1 MMMKNILKHRIILF
15 SAACAILLTTACDE
29 FLTTSPESYMT
40 PEEFLNSRSWAEASL
55 SGVYKTFHSEYYQ
68 FDMFVNGDVTSDL
81 AYAGGDNNA
90 NFEIDDL
97 KVTPTN
103 GNVKRDWGYLYEAI
117 GTANAFLNKVDSIQD
132 ENFSQVDRDKMK
144 GEVMFIRAVHYF
156 NLVQLWGGVPLVL
169 KADDQG
175 SSSLPRATVNE
186 VYAQII
192 KDLEFGIEHLPVTS
206 SDKGRIKKASAEGLL
221 AKVYASMP
229 SKDYSKVLEYCNAVL
244 ADGQYSLAANYGD
257 LFDGTHENTS
267 ESLFEIQFMP
277 TVAGN
282 WGVQLFL
289 PPSLTQ
295 DGWKKFNTP
304 SKELIE
310 AYDEEGDQ
318 LRKNA
323 NVLFEDVSGKYSDDI
338 WGTNMPFSYKLK
350 QANGWNSGNN
360 IVYLRLADIILLK
373 AEALN
378 EQSDLNG
385 AATELNKIRARVNL
399 DPKNPATQTEMRL
412 AIEKERMLELALE
425 GHRWFDLKRTGRA
438 LNVMKAAGTRKP
450 NQTYSYIDQNDLL
463 WPIPQSEIDK
473 NPALTQNPG
482 Y

>member
-1 MMMKNILKHRIILF
+1 MNKILKHQIALL
-15 SAACAILLTTACDE
+15 SAVLLLSTACED
-29 FLTTSPESYMT
+29 FLSTSPESFMT
-40 PEEFLNSRSWAEASL
+40 PEEFLNSRSWAESSL

-68 FDMFVNGDVTSDL
+68 FDMFVNGDATADL

-97 KVTPTN
+97 NVTPTN
-103 GNVKRDWGYLYEAI
+103 DNVKRDWGYLYEAI

-144 GEVMFIRAVHYF
+144 GEVMFIRAIHYF

-169 KADDQG
+169 KADDQS
-175 SSSLPRATVNE
+175 SSSLPRATVDE

-192 KDLEFGIEHLPVTS
+192 KDLEFGVENLPATS
-206 SDKGRIKKASAEGLL
+206 AYQGRVRKAASQALL
-221 AKVYASMP
+221 AKVYATKP
-229 SKDYSKVLEYCNAVL
+229 VKDYSKVLEYCNAVL
-244 ADGQYSLAANYGD
+244 ADGQYSLVTNYEF
-257 LFDGTHENTS
+257 LFDGQHENTT
-267 ESLFEIQFMP
+267 ESLFEIQFLAN
-277 TVAGN
+277 TAGN

-310 AYDEEGDQ
+310 AYDEEGDA
-318 LRKNA
+318 LRKSA
-323 NVLFEDVSGKYSDDI
+323 SVLFEDVTGSYSDDI
-338 WGTNMPFSYKLK
+338 WGTYMPFSYKLK
-350 QANGWNSGNN
+350 QPNAWNSSNN
-360 IVYLRLADIILLK
+360 IIYLRLADVILLK

-378 EQSDLNG
+378 ELNDLNG
-385 AATELNKIRARVNL
+385 AAAELNKIRARVNL
-399 DPKNPATQTEMRL
+399 PDKNPATKAEMSL
-412 AIEKERMLELALE
+412 AIERERMLELALE
-425 GHRWFDLKRTGRA
+425 GHRWFDLKRTNRA
-438 LNVMKAAGTRKP
+438 LDVMKASGTRRP

-463 WPIPQSEIDK
+463 WPIPQSERDK
-473 NPALTQNPG
+473 NPNLTQNPG

>member
-1 MMMKNILKHRIILF
+1 MVMKNFKNKL
-15 SAACAILLTTACDE
+15 ILLGSAFSIVFITSCED
-29 FLTTSPESYMT
+29 FLSTSPESFMT
-40 PEEFLNSRSWAEASL
+40 PEEFLNSRSWAESSL

-68 FDMFVNGDVTSDL
+68 FDMFINGDVTADL

-103 GNVKRDWGYLYEAI
+103 GNVARDWRYLYEAI
-117 GTANAFLNKVDSIQD
+117 GTTNAFLSKIDSIQD
-132 ENFSQVDRDKMK
+132 ESFSQVDKDKMK
-144 GEVMFIRAVHYF
+144 GEVMFVRAVHYF

-175 SSSLPRATVNE
+175 SSNLPRASVDD
-186 VYAQII
+186 VYAQIVN
-192 KDLEFGIEHLPVTS
+192 DLEFGVEHLPSTS
-206 SDKGRIKKASAEGLL
+206 SYEGRIRKAAAQGLL
-221 AKVYASMP
+221 AKVYATKP
-229 SKDYSKVLEYCNAVL
+229 AKDYNKVLEYCNAVL
-244 ADGQYSLAANYGD
+244 ADGQYSLLPNYEF
-257 LFDGTHENTS
+257 LFDGQHENSS
-267 ESLFEIQFMP
+267 ESLFEIQFLAN
-277 TVAGN
+277 VAGN

-289 PPSLTQ
+289 PPSVTQ

-304 SKELIE
+304 SKELVD
-310 AYDEEGDQ
+310 AYDAEGDV
-318 LRKNA
+318 LRKSA
-323 NVLFEDVSGKYSDDI
+323 GILFEDVSGKYSDDI
-338 WGTNMPFSYKLK
+338 WGTYMPFSYKLK
-350 QANGWNSGNN
+350 QPNGWNSSNN
-360 IVYLRLADIILLK
+360 IIYLRLADIILLK

-378 EQSDLNG
+378 ELNNLTD

-399 DPKNPATQTEMRL
+399 DPVNPGTQAEMRL

-450 NQTYSYIDQNDLL
+450 NQTYSYIDANDLL
-463 WPIPQSEIDK
+463 WPIPQSERDK

>member
-1 MMMKNILKHRIILF
+1 MKKIFKNRIILF
-15 SAACAILLTTACDE
+15 SSVCTILFTTACED
-29 FLTTSPESYMT
+29 FLSTDPESFMT
-40 PEEFLNSRSWAEASL
+40 PEEFLNSRSWADASL

-97 KVTPTN
+97 GVTSTN
-103 GNVKRDWGYLYEAI
+103 GNVGRDWRYLYEAI
-117 GTANAFLNKVDSIQD
+117 GTANAFLGKVDSIED
-132 ENFSQVDRDKMK
+132 ENFSQVDRDKME

-156 NLVQLWGGVPLVL
+156 NLVRLWGGVPLVL

-175 SSSLPRATVNE
+175 SSSLPRATVDE
-186 VYAQII
+186 VYTQII
-192 KDLEFGIEHLPVTS
+192 ADLEFGVEHLPATS
-206 SDKGRIKKASAEGLL
+206 SDQGRIKKAAAQGLL
-221 AKVYASMP
+221 AKVYATKP
-229 SKDYSKVLEYCNAVL
+229 VKDYAKVLEYCDAVL
-244 ADGQYSLAANYGD
+244 ADGQYSLVPNYGD
-257 LFDGTHENTS
+257 LFDGTHENGS
-267 ESLFEIQFMP
+267 ESLFEIQFLP

-304 SKELIE
+304 SKELME
-310 AYDEEGDQ
+310 AYEEENDQ
-318 LRKNA
+318 LRRNA
-323 NVLFEDVSGKYSDDI
+323 SVLFEDVTGKYSDDI

-350 QANGWNSGNN
+350 HANGWNSGDN
-360 IVYLRLADIILLK
+360 IIYLRLADIILLR

-378 EQSDLNG
+378 ETGNLND
-385 AATELNKIRARVNL
+385 AAVELNKIRTRVNL
-399 DPKNPATQTEMRL
+399 AEKNPATQAEMRL

-438 LNVMKAAGTRKP
+438 LDVMRASGTRRP
-450 NQTYSYIDQNDLL
+450 GQTYSYIDVNDLL
-463 WPIPQSEIDK
+463 WPIPQTEIDK
-473 NPALTQNPG
+473 NPNLTQNPG

>member
-1 MMMKNILKHRIILF
+1 MVMKKIFKNRIILF
-15 SAACAILLTTACDE
+15 SSACAILFTTACED
-29 FLTTSPESYMT
+29 FLSTSPESFMT

-97 KVTPTN
+97 TVTPTN
-103 GNVKRDWGYLYEAI
+103 GNVGRDWRYLYEAI
-117 GTANAFLNKVDSIQD
+117 GTTNAFLNRVDSIQD

-156 NLVQLWGGVPLVL
+156 NLVRLWGGVPLVL

-175 SSSLPRATVNE
+175 SSSLPRATVDE
-186 VYAQII
+186 VYTQII
-192 KDLEFGIEHLPVTS
+192 DDLEFGVEHLPATS
-206 SDKGRIKKASAEGLL
+206 SDQGRIKKAAAQGLL
-221 AKVYASMP
+221 AKVYATKP
-229 SKDYSKVLEYCNAVL
+229 EKDYIKVLEYCDAVL
-244 ADGQYSLAANYGD
+244 ADGQYSLVPNYGD
-257 LFDGTHENTS
+257 LFDGTHENGS
-267 ESLFEIQFMP
+267 ESLFEIQFLP

-304 SKELIE
+304 SKELME
-310 AYDEEGDQ
+310 AYEEEDDQ
-318 LRKNA
+318 LRRNA
-323 NVLFEDVSGKYSDDI
+323 SVLFEDVSGKYSDDI

-350 QANGWNSGNN
+350 HANGWNSGDN
-360 IVYLRLADIILLK
+360 IIYLRLADIILLR

-378 EQSDLNG
+378 ETGNLND
-385 AATELNKIRARVNL
+385 AAVELNKIRTRVNL
-399 DPKNPATQTEMRL
+399 PEKNPATQAEMSL

-438 LNVMKAAGTRKP
+438 LDVMKASGTRRP

-463 WPIPQSEIDK
+463 WPIPQSERDK
-473 NPALTQNPG
+473 NPNLTQNPG

>member
-1 MMMKNILKHRIILF
+1 MKNILKHRIILF
-15 SAACAILLTTACDE
+15 SAACAILFTTACEE
-29 FLTTSPESYMT
+29 FLSTSPESFMT

-144 GEVMFIRAVHYF
+144 GEVMFVRAVHYF

-175 SSSLPRATVNE
+175 SSSLPRATVND

-192 KDLEFGIEHLPVTS
+192 KDLEFGIEHLPATS

-289 PPSLTQ
+289 PPSLT
-295 DGWKKFNTP
+295 
-304 SKELIE
+304 
-310 AYDEEGDQ
+310 
-318 LRKNA
+318 
-323 NVLFEDVSGKYSDDI
+323 
-338 WGTNMPFSYKLK
+338 
-350 QANGWNSGNN
+350 
-360 IVYLRLADIILLK
+360 
-373 AEALN
+373 
-378 EQSDLNG
+378 
-385 AATELNKIRARVNL
+385 
-399 DPKNPATQTEMRL
+399 
-412 AIEKERMLELALE
+412 
-425 GHRWFDLKRTGRA
+425 
-438 LNVMKAAGTRKP
+438 
-450 NQTYSYIDQNDLL
+450 
-463 WPIPQSEIDK
+463 
-473 NPALTQNPG
+473 
-482 Y
+482 